1 MQADRTLR
9 EKENCKAEN
18 ILQETMQKDFKSGAK
33 EFDSAHSALYEGE
46 EKGLSERFMN
56 LCKILNT
63 EIQAIKGS
71 LRSEE
76 EQLKVIGEIVEAF
89 VGETWRVNRY
99 MNFKNREQKIDNR
112 YVEIFS
118 AQDIRIS
125 TKVGIFLM
133 RNLGDTIFDLYPSKP
148 EAEQIAVIAW
158 KEYVSLAQKFCTFV
172 QEGDAE
178 IYAAKIKKIDPFY
191 VMPLKFDAGI
201 LSQSNQA

>member
-1 MQADRTLR
+1 
-9 EKENCKAEN
+9 
-18 ILQETMQKDFKSGAK
+18 
-33 EFDSAHSALYEGE
+33 
-46 EKGLSERFMN
+46 MN